1 MYIVRY
7 NEWKRGMPEGNYM
20 IKKILKEVFSTII
33 YLVVVF
39 CLTFLFIHFVAQ
51 RTEVNGRS
59 MEPTLE
65 DQDSLIVDK
74 ISYHFTDPK
83 RYDIIVFPFEYED
96 HTYFIKRII
105 GLPGETVQIDTSGN
119 IYINGKVLKDDVYGK
134 EVIADPGRAVEPV
147 KLGADEYFV
156 MGDNRNNSMDSRD
169 PQVGS
174 IKRKDLIGRAWVR
187 VYPFHTFGVLN

>member
-1 MYIVRY
+1 M
-7 NEWKRGMPEGNYM
+7 
-20 IKKILKEVFSTII
+20 KKVLKEIFSTII
-33 YLVVVF
+33 YLIVIF

-51 RTEVNGRS
+51 R
-59 MEPTLE
+59 
-65 DQDSLIVDK
+65 
-74 ISYHFTDPK
+74 
-83 RYDIIVFPFEYED
+83 YDIVVFPFEYED

>member
-1 MYIVRY
+1 MHIIQH

-65 DQDSLIVDK
+65 DRDSLIVDK
-74 ISYHFTDPK
+74 ISYRFTDPK

-96 HTYFIKRII
+96 NTYFIKRII
-105 GLPGETVQIDTSGN
+105 GLPGETIQIDRSGK
-119 IYINGKVLKDDVYGK
+119 IYIDGKVLDDTHGK
-134 EVIADPGRAVEPV
+134 EVIVDPGRAIDPIT
-147 KLGADEYFV
+147 LGNDEYFV

-169 PQVGS
+169 PQVGN
-174 IKRKDLIGRAWVR
+174 IKRKDLIGKAWVR
-187 VYPFHTFGVLN
+187 IYPFHSFGEIK